1 MQDEIL
7 QIALS
12 KRGVALNA
20 LHFEKK
26 KRHEKVGATNEDI

>member
-12 KRGVALNA
+12 KCGVVLNA
-20 LHFEKK
+20 LHFEK